1 MRVRF
6 PWLDRSGRFSA
17 LKATTLALLM
27 TPGLVTATR
36 YLANDLGARPL
47 NEAIHATGLWAVR
60 LLLLSLF
67 VSPIRH
73 ILRLPKLVVLRRMIG
88 VAAFAYAAGHLTL
101 YAADQAFDLGKAGAE
116 IVLRLYLTIG
126 FAAFLLLAVLAI
138 TSTDG
143 MIRRLGGKG
152 WQALHRAAY
161 AASLL
166 AIIHYFMQSKLDVAE
181 ATVVAGCGLWL
192 IAYRLV
198 AWTAGTGAAASIAI
212 IALLGTI
219 AAALTALGEAAYFH
233 FLTAAAMSRV
243 LRADLSLATG
253 WRPGQV
259 VMLAGFAVVAVAL
272 ARRRRSRPAS
282 PPSRPPAL
290 DRSVAWRG

>member
-6 PWLDRSGRFSA
+6 PWLDRRGRFST
-17 LKATTLALLM
+17 LKAVTLVLVAL
-27 TPGLVTATR
+27 PGLVAAIR
-36 YLANDLGARPL
+36 YGSGHLGARPL
-47 NEAIHATGLWAVR
+47 NEAILVTGLWTIR

-67 VSPIRH
+67 VTPARQ
-73 ILRLPKLVVLRRMIG
+73 ILHLPKLVVVRRMIG
-88 VAAFAYAAGHLTL
+88 VAAFTYAAGHLAL
-101 YAADQAFDLGKAGAE
+101 YAADQAFDLAKAGAE

-126 FAAFLLLAVLAI
+126 FAAFLLLAALAI

-143 MIRRLGGKG
+143 MIRRLGGRS
-152 WQALHRAAY
+152 WQALHRATY
-161 AASLL
+161 AAALL
-166 AIIHYFMQSKLDVAE
+166 AITHYFMQSKLDVAE
-181 ATVVAGCGLWL
+181 ATVVAGFGLWL

-198 AWTAGTGAAASIAI
+198 AWMAGTGAAASIGVI
-212 IALLGTI
+212 GLLGTI

-233 FLTAAAMSRV
+233 LLTGAAMSRV

-259 VMLAGFAVVAVAL
+259 VMLAGYVVVAVAV

-290 DRSVAWRG
+290 DRSVA